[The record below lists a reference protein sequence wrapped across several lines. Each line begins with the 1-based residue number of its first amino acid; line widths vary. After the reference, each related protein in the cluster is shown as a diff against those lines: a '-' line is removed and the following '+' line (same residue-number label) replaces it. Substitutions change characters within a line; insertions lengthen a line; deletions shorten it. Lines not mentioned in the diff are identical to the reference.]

1 MEAKNGKY
9 SIALP
14 PAKQIINQL
23 PNLLNVNFTE
33 DKNGKGKSAAR
44 GKETLFRVAYR
55 GQNSLIQ
62 VADNKANIIIS
73 INTMILSSI
82 IAITGY
88 GVVAGQIETY
98 QTQALVPVVLIILS
112 CLVSMIFAIQ
122 AARPKIIKAAKGG
135 NSKDKSSLLFFG
147 VIAGYKQKEYLDD
160 LKIMMDNGNEL
171 YEHMSIDL
179 YNQGLILH
187 RKYNL
192 LSYAYQVFMFGFV
205 LSVVVFLGFLVWST

>member
-1 MEAKNGKY
+1 MEEKKIKVKN
-9 SIALP
+9 
-14 PAKQIINQL
+14 N
-23 PNLLNVNFTE
+23 
-33 DKNGKGKSAAR
+33 AR

-55 GQNSLIQ
+55 GQSSLIQ

-88 GVVAGQIETY
+88 GVVAGQIENYDTR
-98 QTQALVPVVLIILS
+98 ALVPIVLIILS

-122 AARPKIIKAAKGG
+122 AARPKIIKAVKSGANKE
-135 NSKDKSSLLFFG
+135 KSSLLFFG
-147 VIAGYKQKEYLDD
+147 VIAGYKQQEYLDK
-160 LKIMMDNGNEL
+160 LSTMMNTGNEL

-192 LSYAYQVFMFGFV
+192 LAYAYQVFMFGFV
-205 LSVVVFLGFLVWST
+205 LSVLVFLGFLAMGG

>member
-1 MEAKNGKY
+1 ME
-9 SIALP
+9 
-14 PAKQIINQL
+14 
-23 PNLLNVNFTE
+23 VVT
-33 DKNGKGKSAAR
+33 DKSKKTAAR

-98 QTQALVPVVLIILS
+98 SMQALVPVVLIILS
-112 CLVSMIFAIQ
+112 CLISMIFAIQ
-122 AARPKIIKAAKGG
+122 AARPKIISAKKSGL
-135 NSKDKSSLLFFG
+135 NTEKSSLLFFG
-147 VIAGYKQKEYLDD
+147 EIAKHQQKEYLES
-160 LKIMMDNGNEL
+160 LKTMMDTGDEL

-192 LSYAYQVFMFGFV
+192 LAYAYQVFMFGFV
-205 LSVVVFLGFLVWST
+205 LSVVVFLGFLAVN